1 MVEAPLSRLLETDD
15 PGDHVAETR
24 RRLRRIQAESCPDNL
39 RVYLREMGTVPL
51 LTRRAEIALARRIE
65 RGQRL
70 VTDAVSQTA
79 TARNEIRSLGDEVRD
94 GASPVDL
101 CADSDGPLSG
111 VHRKRLLR
119 RIEHIGTLSSEVE
132 TIERGLRRLKQ
143 GGRAH
148 RRRRW
153 EGLRSRVRVAREFRV
168 LGLSAT
174 AVQQLA
180 NSVLE
185 NGEEALYVARI
196 RRGMRQVERAKSE
209 LIQSNL
215 RLVVSIAKK
224 CANRGVHFLDLIQE
238 GNMGLMRAVEKFEYR
253 RGYKF
258 STYATWWIR
267 QAILRAITNRSRT
280 IRVPTHINEL
290 IRKIYQVERN
300 YLKENGEL
308 PSPERLAAE
317 LETTVENI
325 IKAKK
330 TAQSM
335 TSLDM
340 PIGHDDDGSVLGDFI
355 EDGSVDSPERETF
368 EHLLVQ
374 ELVKALNERLTD
386 REKRILELRY
396 GLKDYQPKTLDEVGI
411 VFGISR
417 ERVRQIQKEALTK
430 LQDSDLKQKLE
441 WFKLLSE
448 AA

>member
-1 MVEAPLSRLLETDD
+1 MKESRATINLSKNLSKKPED
-15 PGDHVAETR
+15 R
-24 RRLRRIQAESCPDNL
+24 RRQLAEERSSRSDNPI
-39 RVYLREMGTVPL
+39 RTYFGEISRVPL
-51 LTRRAEIALARRIE
+51 LTRE
-65 RGQRL
+65 
-70 VTDAVSQTA
+70 
-79 TARNEIRSLGDEVRD
+79 DEVR
-94 GASPVDL
+94 
-101 CADSDGPLSG
+101 LS
-111 VHRKRLLR
+111 K
-119 RIEHIGTLSSEVE
+119 RIEAGD
-132 TIERGLRRLKQ
+132 Q
-143 GGRAH
+143 
-148 RRRRW
+148 
-153 EGLRSRVRVAREFRV
+153 
-168 LGLSAT
+168 
-174 AVQQLA
+174 
-180 NSVLE
+180 
-185 NGEEALYVARI
+185 
-196 RRGMRQVERAKSE
+196 RAKEE
-209 LIQSNL
+209 LAEANL

-224 CANRGVHFLDLIQE
+224 YRGCGLPFLDLIQE
-238 GNMGLMRAVEKFEYR
+238 GNLGLMKAIEKFDYTK
-253 RGYKF
+253 GYKF

-308 PSPERLAAE
+308 PTPEKLAAE
-317 LETTVENI
+317 LETTIENI

-330 TAQSM
+330 TSQSM

-355 EDGSVDSPERETF
+355 EDGSVESPERETF

-374 ELVKALNERLTD
+374 ELERALDERLTD

-417 ERVRQIQKEALTK
+417 ERVRQIQKEALSK

>member
-1 MVEAPLSRLLETDD
+1 MNESRATINLSKNLSNKPEGKRNL
-15 PGDHVAETR
+15 AEER
-24 RRLRRIQAESCPDNL
+24 SSRSDNPI
-39 RVYLREMGTVPL
+39 RTYFGEISRVPL
-51 LTRRAEIALARRIE
+51 LTRE
-65 RGQRL
+65 
-70 VTDAVSQTA
+70 
-79 TARNEIRSLGDEVRD
+79 DEVR
-94 GASPVDL
+94 
-101 CADSDGPLSG
+101 LS
-111 VHRKRLLR
+111 K
-119 RIEHIGTLSSEVE
+119 RIETGD
-132 TIERGLRRLKQ
+132 Q
-143 GGRAH
+143 
-148 RRRRW
+148 
-153 EGLRSRVRVAREFRV
+153 
-168 LGLSAT
+168 
-174 AVQQLA
+174 
-180 NSVLE
+180 
-185 NGEEALYVARI
+185 
-196 RRGMRQVERAKSE
+196 RAKEE
-209 LIQSNL
+209 LAEANL

-224 CANRGVHFLDLIQE
+224 YRGCGLPFLDLIQE
-238 GNMGLMRAVEKFEYR
+238 GNLGLMKAIEKFDYTK
-253 RGYKF
+253 GYKF

-308 PSPERLAAE
+308 PSPEKLALE

-355 EDGSVDSPERETF
+355 EDGSVESPERETF

-374 ELVKALNERLTD
+374 ELVRALDERLTD

-396 GLKDYQPKTLDEVGI
+396 GLNDYQPKTLDEVG
-411 VFGISR
+411 VEFGISR

>member
-1 MVEAPLSRLLETDD
+1 MKESGATINLSKNLSNKPEGKRNL
-15 PGDHVAETR
+15 AEERSTR
-24 RRLRRIQAESCPDNL
+24 SDNPI
-39 RVYLREMGTVPL
+39 RTYFGEISRVPL
-51 LTRRAEIALARRIE
+51 LTRE
-65 RGQRL
+65 
-70 VTDAVSQTA
+70 
-79 TARNEIRSLGDEVRD
+79 DEVR
-94 GASPVDL
+94 
-101 CADSDGPLSG
+101 LS
-111 VHRKRLLR
+111 K
-119 RIEHIGTLSSEVE
+119 RIEKGD
-132 TIERGLRRLKQ
+132 Q
-143 GGRAH
+143 
-148 RRRRW
+148 
-153 EGLRSRVRVAREFRV
+153 
-168 LGLSAT
+168 
-174 AVQQLA
+174 
-180 NSVLE
+180 
-185 NGEEALYVARI
+185 
-196 RRGMRQVERAKSE
+196 RAKEE
-209 LIQSNL
+209 LAEANL

-224 CANRGVHFLDLIQE
+224 YRGCGLPFLDLIQE
-238 GNMGLMRAVEKFEYR
+238 GNLGLMKAIEKFDYTK
-253 RGYKF
+253 GYKF

-300 YLKENGEL
+300 YLKENGEM
-308 PSPERLAAE
+308 PTPERLATE

-355 EDGSVDSPERETF
+355 EDGGVESPERETF

-374 ELVKALNERLTD
+374 ELVRALDERLTD

-396 GLKDYQPKTLDEVGI
+396 GLNDYQPKTLDEVG
-411 VFGISR
+411 VEFGISR